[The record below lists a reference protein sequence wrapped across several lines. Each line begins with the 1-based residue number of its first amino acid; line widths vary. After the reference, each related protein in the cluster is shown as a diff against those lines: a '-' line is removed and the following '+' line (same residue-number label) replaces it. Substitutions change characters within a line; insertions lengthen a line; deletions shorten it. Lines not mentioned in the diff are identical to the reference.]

1 MGLIVK
7 RKTAK
12 QINRQKKI
20 LTNFNHKCYKKKKEE
35 ISRQHLLIATEQ
47 N

>member
-12 QINRQKKI
+12 KVNRQTKI
-20 LTNFNHKCYKKKKEE
+20 LTNFNHKCYKKKNEE
-35 ISRQHLLIATEQ
+35 ISR
-47 N
+47 